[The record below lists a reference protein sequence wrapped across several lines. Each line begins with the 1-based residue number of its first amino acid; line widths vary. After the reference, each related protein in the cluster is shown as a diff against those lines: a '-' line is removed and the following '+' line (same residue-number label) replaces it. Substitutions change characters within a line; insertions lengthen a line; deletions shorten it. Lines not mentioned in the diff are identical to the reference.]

1 MDKIW
6 KKWNGLN
13 KKGKAIAAERED
25 VNRMLARTLAK
36 KFRGKKYFSAD
47 LNCSLGRNFKF

>member
-13 KKGKAIAAERED
+13 KKGKSIAVVFVLVVLWAIY
-25 VNRMLARTLAK
+25 NQIW
-36 KFRGKKYFSAD
+36 
-47 LNCSLGRNFKF
+47 

>member
-13 KKGKAIAAERED
+13 KKGKAIAAGFAL
-25 VNRMLARTLAK
+25 VVLWAIYNQIW
-36 KFRGKKYFSAD
+36 
-47 LNCSLGRNFKF
+47 